1 MERLSV
7 SERNELWDRYEAG
20 ESQRSISRR
29 SGVPFVAWQLRNLTR
44 LAALSGLANAGYALA
59 RVPVLVFNSVQAAG
73 THGTHTLARCIG
85 SDRGVPCGGD
95 RKEHIAGFES
105 R

>member
-1 MERLSV
+1 MRLV
-7 SERNELWDRYEAG
+7 SRSDLSAAG
-20 ESQRSISRR
+20 RVSR
-29 SGVPFVAWQLRNLTR
+29 VMPWQLRNLTR
-44 LAALSGLANAGYALA
+44 MAALSGLANAGYALA

-95 RKEHIAGFES
+95 RRERIAGFES